1 MVDARLSQNPRNLAF
16 LACQHCKTASGEG
29 LLGLSGPEVV
39 RTPDQQS
46 AAKREML
53 KKLLQI
59 GLAGAGIGIGGR
71 SLLGMHNM
79 LNPAEAPDPYAYTS
93 PIPTP
98 FGIPTQR
105 DDEEEKRA
113 ADEPGVFG
121 KAINWAAENVMPKE
135 LPPVANPLATGT
147 GIPAAVG
154 MAAAGVGGGW
164 WLTDYI
170 MRRRRQAQADDEM
183 AGAEKEYQD
192 AMAEQ
197 YRSAMRAKT
206 AGDDLGI
213 DNLFELCHNQ
223 ETTKTA
229 EVADYNPW
237 KAIGGT
243 EAWEKMKGVFGLAA
257 LVAGGTSAYA
267 TYDWTK
273 HRSRKAM
280 LDKAV
285 RARARMRQ
293 SGTPVPMMAM
303 PTPVEV

>member
-1 MVDARLSQNPRNLAF
+1 MVDAHLSQNPRNLAF
-16 LACQHCKTASGEG
+16 RACQHCKTAGEG
-29 LLGLSGPEVV
+29 LLGLGSPDVI
-39 RTPDQQS
+39 RTPVQQS
-46 AAKREML
+46 EAKREML

-71 SLLGMHNM
+71 SLLGMKN
-79 LNPAEAPDPYAYTS
+79 LLSPAEAPDPYAYTS

-98 FGIPTQR
+98 VGIPTR
-105 DDEEEKRA
+105 REDEEEKRA
-113 ADEPGVFG
+113 AGNEPDLLGRVAEGVL
-121 KAINWAAENVMPKE
+121 PKS
-135 LPPVANPLATGT
+135 LPPVANPLATGA
-147 GIPAAVG
+147 GIPAAAG

-170 MRRRRQAQADDEM
+170 MRRRRQAQSDDEM
-183 AGAEKEYQD
+183 AGAEQEYQD

-197 YRSAMRAKT
+197 YRAAMRNKA

-213 DNLFELCHNQ
+213 DSLFDLCHSP
-223 ETTKTA
+223 EMTK
-229 EVADYNPW
+229 VAAGPLDTVE
-237 KAIGGT
+237 GGYKGLLGT
-243 EAWEKMKGVFGLAA
+243 STVEKLKGVFGLAA
-257 LVAGGTSAYA
+257 LVTGGGAAYA

-273 HRSRKAM
+273 NRSRKAM
-280 LDKAV
+280 LDKAI